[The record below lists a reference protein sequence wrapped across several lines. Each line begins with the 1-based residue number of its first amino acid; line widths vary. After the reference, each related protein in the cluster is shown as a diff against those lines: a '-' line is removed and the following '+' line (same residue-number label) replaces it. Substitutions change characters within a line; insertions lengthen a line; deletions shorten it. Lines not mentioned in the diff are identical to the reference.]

1 MTPKTPTTEGT
12 GHLKFDEKLPHD
24 VIELTKSIQSSAEAN
39 LPRPVPHNTD
49 PADEAMRRTKL
60 DENKPWS
67 PPSFDSGQSDD

>member
-1 MTPKTPTTEGT
+1 M
-12 GHLKFDEKLPHD
+12 
-24 VIELTKSIQSSAEAN
+24 IELTKSIQSSAEAN